1 MVLATAEK
9 LCQILL
15 AAGANPLPPGESPLD
30 DARGVPATE
39 DAVPRPLSSSVP
51 SQNPSS
57 SPPPSSWPVYV
68 LSALTAV
75 CYAAMCT
82 ILFATES
89 SKPLY
94 TLDTDMTWT
103 FDNVQ
108 SRLDA
113 NLGIHGAK
121 QHLRLNLVDH
131 MFPFL
136 YAPLLALLH
145 VRRGNSRVF
154 VMLSLLAGILDLV
167 ENRVIRG
174 LLLSYIEGSWAV
186 LQTRASF
193 TV

>member
-1 MVLATAEK
+1 
-9 LCQILL
+9 
-15 AAGANPLPPGESPLD
+15 
-30 DARGVPATE
+30 
-39 DAVPRPLSSSVP
+39 
-51 SQNPSS
+51 
-57 SPPPSSWPVYV
+57 
-68 LSALTAV
+68 
-75 CYAAMCT
+75 MCT

-174 LLLSYIEGSWAV
+174 LLLSYIEGKLGGAPDTSQLHRVTPAKFVVLSVPALALAWQFAV
-186 LQTRASF
+186 SSCKSLSGFGEGERRKVKQT
-193 TV
+193 